1 LGKEKAH
8 VTPKQMW
15 NIATS
20 KFYSEIMT
28 KLTAFFGLDAESVT
42 EAEIDQALQNVKS
55 IPEIEAA
62 AALKAQADNA
72 AKFTEISDRMTAME
86 ALIESLKGEKE
97 TAEQKALE
105 SAEKLT
111 ALEASQTAKD
121 AENVKLSKQIETLAG
136 EISSLKVGK
145 QIEKNDGEGGEQ
157 FAAKT
162 TNTGAVV
169 LQASE
174 LDDRY
179 GFKSK

>member
-1 LGKEKAH
+1 
-8 VTPKQMW
+8 MW

-72 AKFTEISDRMTAME
+72 AKFDELSNRMTAME

-97 TAEQKALE
+97 AAEQTALE
-105 SAEKLT
+105 AAEKLT
-111 ALEASQTAKD
+111 ALEASQAAKD
-121 AENVKLSKQIETLAG
+121 AENAKLSSQITTLAG
-136 EISSLKVGK
+136 EISSLKAGK
-145 QIEKNDGEGGEQ
+145 AVDKNIGEGGEQ
-157 FAAKT
+157 FQGKV

-169 LQASE
+169 LEASE